1 MVALGGLDCSPFSH
15 SCPLPLPAH
24 LLTPPPPPFPPLAQ
38 SNSNKR
44 SRADGTNQIKDA
56 ASKWGAEF
64 EALEEDDQF
73 TYLDTLASLMGPEHL
88 RYLQGRIQ
96 IDGDDDEEEEDFD
109 EDGEEDD
116 DEEEGDGEEE
126 DD

>member
-73 TYLDTLASLMGPEHL
+73 TYLDTLASLMGYFPHPPPPTRL
-88 RYLQGRIQ
+88 SSSLPRTSSAT
-96 IDGDDDEEEEDFD
+96 
-109 EDGEEDD
+109 
-116 DEEEGDGEEE
+116 
-126 DD
+126 